1 MNHAIN
7 HFIQPVTDRMQ
18 LLIGTDE
25 AGYGPNLG
33 PLVVAASAWQAPAT
47 ILPEQLYDLLVKFV
61 AAELSKNDQRLAIA
75 DSKSLYSPGSGLA
88 AIECGVLSCL
98 ALLGMQPQSTRDL
111 WQSLAAKCHSDRTAL
126 AWHAAEEEA
135 LPIDACSQ
143 RISGCVEQLA
153 AGLQSVAVEL
163 KALRAAAIFPGQFNA
178 EVERHENK
186 ATVLSLVT
194 LELIQGVLDDHP
206 ELPAIITCDKHG
218 GRDRYA
224 HLIQHVFGDEPVRVV
239 RESKLASIYRLSY
252 AGRAIE
258 LQFLAKGE
266 RMLAAALAS
275 MTAKYLREIS
285 LRPFNRFWQAQV
297 PGLKPTA
304 GYPQDAKRF
313 KAEIHTAQQRLGIE
327 DRVLWRCR

>member
-1 MNHAIN
+1 MH
-7 HFIQPVTDRMQ
+7 

-33 PLVVAASAWQAPAT
+33 PLIVAACAWQVPRRIGPAD
-47 ILPEQLYDLLVKFV
+47 LYGHLQELVSL
-61 AAELSKNDQRLAIA
+61 ECGKNETRLAIA
-75 DSKSLYSPGSGLA
+75 DSKALYSPGNGLA
-88 AIECGVLSCL
+88 ALECGVLTCL
-98 ALLGMQPQSTRDL
+98 ALMGERPASTIAL
-111 WQSLAAKCHSDRTAL
+111 WNALAAHCHSDRAAL

-135 LPIDACSQ
+135 LPIDACAT
-143 RISGCVEQLA
+143 RISDCAGVLA
-153 AGLQSVAVEL
+153 AGLKKLKVEL
-163 KALRAAAIFPGQFNA
+163 KSLRAAAVFPGKFNA

-194 LELIQGVLDDHP
+194 LELIKDLLDDLSEVP
-206 ELPAIITCDKHG
+206 VVVTCDKHG

-239 RESKLASIYRLSY
+239 RESKLESAYRLEVR
-252 AGRAIE
+252 GQQVE
-258 LQFLAKGE
+258 LQFIAKGE
-266 RMLAAALAS
+266 RMLPAALAS

-285 LRPFNRFWQAQV
+285 LRPFNRFWQQHI

-304 GYPQDAKRF
+304 GYPNDARRF
-313 KAEIHTAQQRLGIE
+313 KAEILAVQQQLGID